1 MRRRFMLR
9 LILDP
14 KTDRGY
20 IDFAPMNECPG
31 GDVTHRSPIII
42 PGDDGD
48 ASPLVSVDYDHGQR
62 IAGIEIL
69 KASSSLGHRFRT
81 DGDQAVFPIYLSV
94 DYTADRARIA
104 LRERSVDVEF
114 EKNRPSAVIIVRELA
129 GDTVRSVETGPV
141 AVHYNAKGR
150 ISAVSMASASIM
162 LPRRFL
168 RLGSE
173 GK

>member
-1 MRRRFMLR
+1 MLR
-9 LILDP
+9 LIIDP

-31 GDVTHRSPIII
+31 GDVTHRSPIVI
-42 PGDDGD
+42 PGNEDN
-48 ASPLVSVDYDHGQR
+48 ASPFVSVDYDRNQR

-69 KASSSLGHRFRT
+69 NPSSLLGDRFRT

-94 DYTADRARIA
+94 DYTADRARIT

-114 EKNRPSAVIIVRELA
+114 EKNRPSAVITIKELP
-129 GDTVRSVETGPV
+129 GDTVRSVAAGPV
-141 AVHYNAKGR
+141 AVHFSSKGK
-150 ISAVSMASASIM
+150 ISAVAMGSASIT

-168 RLGSE
+168 RLGSD

>member
-1 MRRRFMLR
+1 MLR
-9 LILDP
+9 LIVDP

-31 GDVTHRSPIII
+31 GDVAHRKPIVVT
-42 PGDDGD
+42 GDMGEVT
-48 ASPLVSVDYDHGQR
+48 AIVSLDYDRGQR

-69 KASSSLGHRFRT
+69 NPSSLLGHRFRT

-94 DYTADRARIA
+94 DYTADKARIT
-104 LRERSVDVEF
+104 LRERSVGVEF
-114 EKNRPSAVIIVRELA
+114 EKDRPSAVITIKELP
-129 GDTVRSVETGPV
+129 GDTVRSVEAGPV
-141 AVHYNAKGR
+141 AFHYSSKGK
-150 ISAVSMASASIM
+150 ISAISMSCASIT
-162 LPRRFL
+162 LPERFR

>member
-9 LILDP
+9 LIVDP
-14 KTDRGY
+14 KADRGY

-31 GDVTHRSPIII
+31 GDVSQRKPIVVT
-42 PGDDGD
+42 GDQGEVS
-48 ASPLVSVDYDHGQR
+48 AIVSVDYDHGQR

-69 KASSSLGHRFRT
+69 NPSSLLGHRFRT

-94 DYTADRARIA
+94 DYTADKARIA
-104 LRERSVDVEF
+104 LRERTVNVEF
-114 EKNRPSAVIIVRELA
+114 EENRPSAVIIVKELP
-129 GDTVRSVETGPV
+129 GDTVRSVEAGPV
-141 AVHYNAKGR
+141 VFHYNSKGK
-150 ISAVSMASASIM
+150 ISAISMSCASIT
-162 LPRRFL
+162 LPRRFR

>member
-1 MRRRFMLR
+1 MRRRFILR
-9 LILDP
+9 LIIDP

-20 IDFAPMNECPG
+20 VDFAPMNECPG
-31 GDVTHRSPIII
+31 DDVAHRCQVVIPWDEVNVSPI
-42 PGDDGD
+42 
-48 ASPLVSVDYDHGQR
+48 VSVDYDHNQR

-69 KASSSLGHRFRT
+69 NPSSFLGNRFRT

-94 DYTADRARIA
+94 DFAADKARIA
-104 LRERSVDVEF
+104 LRERSVDVTFGE
-114 EKNRPSAVIIVRELA
+114 NRPCAAINVRELP
-129 GDTVRSVETGPV
+129 GDTVRSVEAGPV
-141 AVHYNAKGR
+141 TVHYNSNGR
-150 ISAVSMASASIM
+150 ISAISMSCVSTM